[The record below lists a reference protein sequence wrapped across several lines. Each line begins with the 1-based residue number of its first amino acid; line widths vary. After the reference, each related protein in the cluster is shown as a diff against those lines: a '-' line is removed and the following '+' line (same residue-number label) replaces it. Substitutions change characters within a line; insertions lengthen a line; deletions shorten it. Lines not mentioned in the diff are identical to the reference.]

1 MELQGR
7 LAELT
12 KQGLGVA
19 AISYDAPAILRAFA
33 QQRGITFPL
42 LSDADS
48 ATIRRFGLLNP
59 AVEWGLGP
67 DRENP
72 TVAAEV
78 RRLVSAAG
86 RASEMMRGMALPGT
100 LMLDRRGR
108 VTARFFEDFYVD
120 RNTVASVLVRAGSS
134 DKPVSATRVSSE
146 QVELTA
152 FVSDAEVAP
161 GNRVS
166 IVLDVVPKRGMHVY
180 APGASSYRVIG
191 LTLNE
196 QPFVKPLPM
205 MYPASE
211 IYHFKPLNERVP
223 VFRKAVRLMQDV
235 LIEGTA
241 EAQAAWR
248 EKTMVTLSGTVE
260 YQACDDRVCYN
271 PVAVPVSFTVALKRL
286 ITERIKQ

>member
-1 MELQGR
+1 
-7 LAELT
+7 
-12 KQGLGVA
+12 VA
-19 AISYDAPAILRAFA
+19 AISYDAPAVLRAFA

-42 LSDADS
+42 LSDAES
-48 ATIRRFGLLNP
+48 ATIRSFGLLNP

-67 DRENP
+67 DRDDP
-72 TVAAEV
+72 AIATEV

-120 RNTVASVLVRAGSS
+120 RNTVASVLVRAGSG
-134 DKPVSATRVSSE
+134 DKPVSATRISSE

-166 IVLDVVPKRGMHVY
+166 IVLDVVPKKGMHVY
-180 APGASSYRVIG
+180 APGAAGYKVIG
-191 LTLNE
+191 LTLDA

-205 MYPASE
+205 IHPPSE
-211 IYHFKPLNERVP
+211 IYHFQPLNERVP
-223 VFRKAVRLMQDV
+223 VFQKAVRLTQDV

-241 EAQAAWR
+241 PAQAAWR
-248 EKTMVTLSGTVE
+248 EKTTVTLAGRVE
-260 YQACDDRVCYN
+260 YQACDDKVCYS
-271 PVAVPVSFTVALKRL
+271 PVSAPVSFAVALKRL

>member
-1 MELQGR
+1 M
-7 LAELT
+7 
-12 KQGLGVA
+12 A
-19 AISYDAPAILRAFA
+19 AISYDPPAVLSAFA

-48 ATIRRFGLLNP
+48 ATIRRFGVLNP

-67 DRENP
+67 DRDNP
-72 TVAAEV
+72 AVAAEV

-100 LMLDRRGR
+100 LMFDRRGR

-120 RNTVASVLVRAGSS
+120 RNTVASVLVRAGSG
-134 DKPVSATRVSSE
+134 DKPVAATRVSSE

-152 FVSDAEVAP
+152 FVSDTEVAP

-166 IVLDVVPKRGMHVY
+166 IVLDVAPKKGMHVY
-180 APGASSYRVIG
+180 APGASGYKVIG
-191 LTLNE
+191 LALTA

-205 MYPASE
+205 IYPASE

-223 VFRKAVRLMQDV
+223 VFQRAVRLTQDV

-260 YQACDDRVCYN
+260 YQACDDKICHN
-271 PVAVPVSFTVALKRL
+271 PVSVPLSFTVALKRL
-286 ITERIKQ
+286 ITERIK

>member
-1 MELQGR
+1 
-7 LAELT
+7 
-12 KQGLGVA
+12 VA
-19 AISYDAPAILRAFA
+19 AISYDAPAVLSAFA

-48 ATIRRFGLLNP
+48 ATIRQFGLVNP

-67 DRENP
+67 DRDDS

-86 RASEMMRGMALPGT
+86 RAAEMMRGMALPGT

-120 RNTVASVLVRAGSS
+120 RNTVASVLVRVGSG

-146 QVELTA
+146 QVELTS
-152 FVSDAEVAP
+152 FVSDTEVAP

-166 IVLDVVPKRGMHVY
+166 IVLDVVPKKGMHVY
-180 APGASSYRVIG
+180 APGAAGYKVIG
-191 LTLNE
+191 LRLDE

-205 MYPASE
+205 IYPASE

-223 VFRKAVRLMQDV
+223 VFQKAVRLTQDV

-241 EAQAAWR
+241 QAQAAWR
-248 EKTMVTLSGTVE
+248 DKTVVTLSGTVE
-260 YQACDDRVCYN
+260 YQACDDKVCYN
-271 PVAVPVSFTVALKRL
+271 PVSAPVSFNVALKRL
-286 ITERIKQ
+286 ITERIK